1 MKAMI
6 IDDSRTMRRLL
17 ASYIANYSMEVV
29 EAEDGLNALEKL
41 QGIDVPT
48 LALVDWDMPRMCGL
62 DFIKTVRADPDY
74 ADMKILMISSHNTIE
89 DVGQALAAGAT
100 DFLMKPMTEEMLH
113 DKLQMIGVAP

>member
-17 ASYIANYSMEVV
+17 ASYIANYSMDVV

-41 QGIDVPT
+41 QGIDVPA